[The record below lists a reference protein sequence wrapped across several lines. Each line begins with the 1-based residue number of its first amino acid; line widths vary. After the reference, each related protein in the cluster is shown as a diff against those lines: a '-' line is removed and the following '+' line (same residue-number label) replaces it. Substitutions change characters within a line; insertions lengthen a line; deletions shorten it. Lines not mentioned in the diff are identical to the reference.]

1 MKALIKS
8 FSIIFFLVLIYLTSQ
23 AQNLQFG
30 VFADP
35 QLSWFTSD
43 TKKFSPNGSVF
54 GFNAGFSLER
64 YFADRYAI
72 TTGAS
77 ISNIGGNIKY
87 KEEDYILKTRDGE
100 YPIAVNSNVKVKG
113 QYINVPLGLKF
124 KTNEI
129 GYTTFFAH
137 LGVIGHVKLK
147 GFAWEDTNGVDREV
161 LENEQLNFGFVS
173 YMFGAGMQYSLGG
186 PSAIQVGLTYAN
198 GMTAAFDAGYGMI
211 SIGSLSLKLGL
222 IF

>member
-43 TKKFSPNGSVF
+43 TKKFSPNGPVF
-54 GFNAGFSLER
+54 GFNAGFSFER

-87 KEEDYILKTRDGE
+87 KEPGILNTRDGE
-100 YPIAVNSNVKVKG
+100 YPIAINSNVKVKG
-113 QYINVPLGLKF
+113 QYINVPLGFKF

-129 GYTTFFAH
+129 GYSTFFAQ
-137 LGVIGHVKLK
+137 LGIIGHLKLK
-147 GFAWEDTNGVDREV
+147 GFAWEDTNGIDREV
-161 LENEQLNFGFVS
+161 LENKQLRFGFVS

-186 PSAIQVGLTYAN
+186 PSALQIGLTYAN
-198 GMTAAFDAGYGMI
+198 GMTPAFDAGYGMI
-211 SIGSLSLKLGL
+211 GIGSLSLRLGL
-222 IF
+222 VF

>member
-1 MKALIKS
+1 MKALIRF
-8 FSIIFFLVLIYLTSQ
+8 FSLAFFLVLLNLTGQ
-23 AQNLQFG
+23 AQYLQFG